1 MECSHCVFGQGVPPA
16 TVAEFTL
23 GVAGGAP
30 DNYDGKPLPSRPENE
45 RAAHVPIRPTVSLV
59 DGYNLPV
66 AVTNSVGCPEA
77 SCPVDLAPNC
87 KLGLLFTRPFT
98 DLIRTAC

>member
-1 MECSHCVFGQGVPPA
+1 MR
-16 TVAEFTL
+16 
-23 GVAGGAP
+23 
-30 DNYDGKPLPSRPENE
+30 PLVS
-45 RAAHVPIRPTVSLV
+45 VSLV

-87 KLGLLFTRPFT
+87 ASHTPYKLLRRSNSSRIVGPTELKGPFDSNGVAVGCKSACAAGLGGDPGTSRP
-98 DLIRTAC
+98 LLLTAHNAR